1 MPSHRSLD
9 ITPRESAHPSASGPS
24 SSRLGVSQSSL
35 AIRPR
40 ARTPL
45 NPSLTSANVSFIVDE
60 DLVSV
65 VSLEASS
72 SRRLSV
78 VDLPTEIVCKIL
90 SYFSHKEISRMRTV
104 SRRFNEFCSTFL
116 NNSFQKLQNKALTRL
131 QAIKAQMPRRQS
143 ELAKHP
149 LYNEFKIIENLEIK
163 LNCSLSSFKTHID
176 KKHTCFFTGEI
187 LDEGERLLRIASSTS
202 DSWFHVVREIGDLT
216 KMAGDYFAE
225 KIEPSLPSPYSS
237 SLFSAALTSPSHGN
251 IGERAT
257 INYETN
263 DSESRLRTELDEV
276 KQELET
282 CKEKMSEYA
291 TRLEDYDR
299 RFKKLEMLGILLT
312 DLNKDNDDDSIGNEL
327 I

>member
-1 MPSHRSLD
+1 M
-9 ITPRESAHPSASGPS
+9 
-24 SSRLGVSQSSL
+24 
-35 AIRPR
+35 
-40 ARTPL
+40 
-45 NPSLTSANVSFIVDE
+45 
-60 DLVSV
+60 
-65 VSLEASS
+65 
-72 SRRLSV
+72 
-78 VDLPTEIVCKIL
+78 
-90 SYFSHKEISRMRTV
+90 
-104 SRRFNEFCSTFL
+104 
-116 NNSFQKLQNKALTRL
+116 
-131 QAIKAQMPRRQS
+131 
-143 ELAKHP
+143 
-149 LYNEFKIIENLEIK
+149 
-163 LNCSLSSFKTHID
+163 
-176 KKHTCFFTGEI
+176 
-187 LDEGERLLRIASSTS
+187 
-202 DSWFHVVREIGDLT
+202 REIGDLT